1 MQGGGKGLP
10 GRGEMAKHRG
20 KRGPEVVRH
29 KKEMPK
35 ADRSSAVAA
44 LLVLAAFCALLGWIL
59 LNTKAGTG
67 AGTP

>member
-10 GRGEMAKHRG
+10 GGRQMSKHRG

-29 KKEMPK
+29 RQEVDK
-35 ADRSSAVAA
+35 AERSSLIAA
-44 LLVLAAFCALLGWIL
+44 LLVLAAFCGLLGWIL